1 MRFDGKNII
10 ITGGAAGIGRQTAID
25 AAKRGANVIIID
37 RNIEGLQE
45 VVTEFS
51 EYPIKAYQMDI
62 GKTAE
67 TEEVLN
73 KIIDEY
79 KQIHV
84 LINNA
89 GIPSKKP
96 IEELLEEEWDM
107 VIDIDLKGI
116 YNTCRIILPHM
127 KKFHYGKIVN
137 MASVAGKL
145 GGGLL
150 GTCAYAAAKSGVLGL
165 TKCLAREGGPFG
177 INVNAVCPGNFD
189 TAISKEMTGDRLEK
203 YLAGL
208 CLRRRGKVEEV
219 SNVMLFLA
227 SDLASYVTG
236 ECTDID
242 GGQVMD

>member
-1 MRFDGKNII
+1 MRFDGKNVI
-10 ITGGAAGIGRQTAID
+10 ITGAATGFGRQTAID
-25 AAKRGANVIIID
+25 AAKRGAKVIAID
-37 RNIEGLQE
+37 INIEEL
-45 VVTEFS
+45 VKLVA
-51 EYPIKAYQMDI
+51 EYPESIKGYKMNV

-67 TEEVLN
+67 SEEVLN

-79 KQIHV
+79 GQIHA

-96 IEELLEEEWDM
+96 IEEITEEDWDS
-107 VIDIDLKGI
+107 VIDVNLKSI
-116 YNTCRIILPHM
+116 FNTCRIIIPHM
-127 KKFHYGKIVN
+127 KKFRYGKIVN
-137 MASVAGKL
+137 MSSVAGKM

-150 GTCAYAAAKSGVLGL
+150 GTSAYAASKGGILSM
-165 TKCLAREGGPFG
+165 TKCLAREAGPFG

-189 TAISKEMTGDRLEK
+189 TAISKEMTGELLTK
-203 YLAGL
+203 YLDAI
-208 CLRRRGKVEEV
+208 CLKRRGKVEEV

-227 SDLASYVTG
+227 SDLASYITG

>member
-10 ITGGAAGIGRQTAID
+10 VTGGAAGFGRQTAID
-25 AAKRGANVIIID
+25 AAKRGASVIIID
-37 RNIEGLQE
+37 RNTEGLRE
-45 VVTEFS
+45 VVEEFP
-51 EYPIKAYQMDI
+51 EYSIKAYQLDI

-73 KIIDEY
+73 EIIDEY
-79 KQIHV
+79 GQIHV

-89 GIPSKKP
+89 GIPSKNP
-96 IEELLEEEWDM
+96 IEKISEAEWDA
-107 VIDIDLKGI
+107 VIDVNLKSI
-116 YNTCRIILPHM
+116 YNTCRIIVPHM
-127 KKFHYGKIVN
+127 KKFRYGKIVN
-137 MASVAGKL
+137 MSSVAGKM

-150 GTCAYAAAKSGVLGL
+150 GTCAYAASKSGVLGI
-165 TKCLAREGGPFG
+165 TKCLARECGPFG

-189 TAISKEMTGDRLEK
+189 TAISKEMTGELLEK
-203 YLAGL
+203 YVAGL
-208 CLRRRGKVEEV
+208 CLRRRGKIEEV

-227 SDLASYVTG
+227 SDLASYITG